1 MPLAGLRVVEFTH
14 MVMGPTCGMV
24 LADLGA
30 EVIKVEP
37 VEGDRTRHLLGAGA
51 GFFPMFN
58 RNKKSI
64 ALDLRNPEGLEVA
77 RKLAASADVVA
88 QNFKPGVMTKYG
100 LDYAALS
107 QINPRLIYVNHT
119 GFLAGPGLGESAA
132 DVCKALLGRNAP
144 WAGVVLDADALNALA
159 AGKYRGDLPANTI
172 LTPHPGEAARLLGLT
187 VPEVQADREGA
198 AVSLAEKYHC
208 VAVLKGHHTLVAA
221 PDGTVWR
228 NETGNAGLAKGGS
241 GDILAGLT
249 AGLLAAGLKQGR
261 TPEDAAVCAVWL
273 HGAAADRCAKRRS
286 MTAMLPGDLFEDLGW
301 ILGELG
307 R

>member
-1 MPLAGLRVVEFTH
+1 M
-14 MVMGPTCGMV
+14 
-24 LADLGA
+24 
-30 EVIKVEP
+30 
-37 VEGDRTRHLLGAGA
+37 
-51 GFFPMFN
+51 
-58 RNKKSI
+58 
-64 ALDLRNPEGLEVA
+64 
-77 RKLAASADVVA
+77 
-88 QNFKPGVMTKYG
+88 
-100 LDYAALS
+100 
-107 QINPRLIYVNHT
+107 
-119 GFLAGPGLGESAA
+119 GESAA

-144 WAGVVLDADALNALA
+144 WAGAVLDADALNTLA

-221 PDGTVWR
+221 PGGTVWR